1 MYLPAIYDFF
11 RRNQIIF
18 RKFVQ
23 VINYYSVHMR
33 KLVSFFSL
41 VVLSATL
48 SAGVHAQDLKLGEL
62 GYFEARGTNVLVY
75 NNIYNGGF
83 YDEKF
88 AGLEI
93 IQRGERLVTGG
104 GIRLVNT
111 PEQWDIFGVMTARN
125 VNREQG
131 YVEVELTY
139 RDYDFVS
146 RIRVSAKDRG
156 CLVQVML
163 DKPVPAELVGKAG
176 MNLEFFPASYFG
188 KNYLVDGLARILPK
202 YPMHDTEV
210 HPVSEKI
217 PQYFGESTFDDRGR
231 GDFLVPL
238 PLSTGHQIVM
248 APEDEAL
255 RVGVKSNEPISI
267 FDGRH
272 LAQNGMFVLRS
283 LLPGG
288 KTGTVLEWY
297 LEPSISK
304 DWIRPAN
311 IGFSQ
316 VGYTPAQKKVAV
328 AELDRNDTP
337 ATSARLLKVN
347 PDGSKSVAKV
357 IPAKVWGVYHHRYNY
372 VQLDFSDVREPGL
385 YSIDYQGVETNAFP
399 IDKEVYSDKWH
410 ASMDISLVVN
420 MDHMEVNEAYR
431 IWHGRANMD
440 DALQAPANVRLHDG
454 YTQGDVTNTKYQPL
468 EHIPGLAVGGWYDA
482 GDFDIQANSVL
493 TTTQDLAYIWRE
505 FQPMRDQT
513 LIDEKTQYAD
523 IHVPDGVP
531 DNVELI
537 LHGTLNINA
546 QVENIGFVA
555 QVIGQPDMHH
565 YHHLGD
571 AMTLTDGLVYDPTL
585 ERYEVR
591 GNRSGTPDDRF
602 VFTSRF
608 SPSGVMSDIVSLA
621 AAYPALK
628 DYYPEEAERSLKNAL
643 MLWDKYFEAAAPNA
657 NAPAMNGRRGG
668 GGDAR
673 INAAIELWLATGDK
687 KFKDFFLPLVEQ
699 QVEARP
705 TVTMANGTVQNG
717 MFSTQWGGGPNLTA
731 ALKIYPYMDKKF
743 QDKVRAAAPAYVE
756 VITRGG
762 TDNPYGVSIGGA
774 SWAGNASIINNAYN
788 CYRIWKYFPDL
799 IDPEYVLAGLNF
811 VFGCHPYTNVSFVT
825 AVGVNTKKVAYSN
838 NRADYSVIPGG
849 IVPGLIVK
857 EDFFENKDDYPFHW
871 GENECCINTAPQYVL
886 LCLAAN
892 EVAKYM
898 NK

>member
-1 MYLPAIYDFF
+1 MKRLSLIALLALSTLLPQ
-11 RRNQIIF
+11 R
-18 RKFVQ
+18 
-23 VINYYSVHMR
+23 
-33 KLVSFFSL
+33 
-41 VVLSATL
+41 
-48 SAGVHAQDLKLGEL
+48 AGAQALKLGDL

-93 IQRGERLVTGG
+93 IQRGERIATGG
-104 GIRLVNT
+104 GIRLMNT
-111 PEQWDIFGVMTARN
+111 PEQWDIFGTMTSRK
-125 VNREQG
+125 VNTDDG
-131 YVEVELTY
+131 SVEVELTY
-139 RDYDFVS
+139 TDYDFVS
-146 RIRVSAKDRG
+146 RIRVTAQGKG
-156 CLVQVML
+156 CLVQVFL

-188 KNYLVDGLARILPK
+188 RNYLVDNNARILPK

-238 PLSTGHQIVM
+238 AMSTGHRIVM

-255 RVGVKSNEPISI
+255 RVGVTSDREISI
-267 FDGRH
+267 YDGRH

-288 KTGTVLEWY
+288 QTGKVLEWF
-297 LEPSISK
+297 LEPSISQGWVRK
-304 DWIRPAN
+304 PN

-316 VGYTPAQKKVAV
+316 VGYTPAQKKIAV
-328 AELDRNDTP
+328 AELDKNDAA
-337 ATSARLLKVN
+337 ATTGRLLKIN
-347 PDGSKSVAKV
+347 PDGSKTVAKL
-357 IPAKVWGVYHHRYNY
+357 IPAKFWGEYHHRYNY

-385 YSIDYQGVETNAFP
+385 YCIDYQGTETNAFP
-399 IDKEVYSDKWH
+399 IDKDVYNDKWH
-410 ASMDISLVVN
+410 PSMDISLVVN

-454 YTQGDVTNTKYQPL
+454 YFQGDETNTKYQPL

-493 TTTQDLAYIWRE
+493 NTTQDLAYIWRQ
-505 FQPMRDQT
+505 FKPLRDQT

-531 DNVELI
+531 DNVQLI
-537 LHGTLNINA
+537 MHGTLNINA

-571 AMTLTDGLVYDPTL
+571 AMTLTDGLIYDPTL
-585 ERYEVR
+585 ERYEVK
-591 GNRSGTPDDRF
+591 GNRSGTPDDRY

-608 SPSGVMSDIVSLA
+608 SPAGTMQDIVSLA

-643 MLWDKYFEAAAPNA
+643 MLWDKYFEAAAPAQNA
-657 NAPAMNGRRGG
+657 QANNFRWGMM
-668 GGDAR
+668 GGDPR
-673 INAAIELWLATGDK
+673 INAAIELWIATGDAK
-687 KFKDFFLPLVEQ
+687 YKDFFLPLVEK
-699 QVEARP
+699 QVEAKPAIIR
-705 TVTMANGTVQNG
+705 ANGTVSNG
-717 MFSTQWGGGPNLTA
+717 MFSTQFSGGPNLAA
-731 ALKIYPYMDKKF
+731 ALKIYPYMDKSF
-743 QDKVRAAAPAYVE
+743 QEKVKAAIPAYVD

-762 TDNPYGVSIGGA
+762 QDNPYGVSIGGA
-774 SWAGNASIINNAYN
+774 SWAGNASIITMAYNAYLV
-788 CYRIWKYFPDL
+788 WKYFPDM
-799 IDPEYVLAGLNF
+799 IDPEYVFAGLNF
-811 VFGCHPYTNVSFVT
+811 IFGCHPDTNVSFVT
-825 AVGVNTKKVAYSN
+825 GVGVNTKKVAYNN
-838 NRADYSVIPGG
+838 NRADYSTIPGG
-849 IVPGLIVK
+849 IVPGLLVK

-871 GENECCINTAPQYVL
+871 GENESCINTAPQYVL
-886 LCLAAN
+886 LCLAAD
-892 EVAKYM
+892 EVAQAL

>member
-1 MYLPAIYDFF
+1 MRLLLLVLLLSLPA
-11 RRNQIIF
+11 
-18 RKFVQ
+18 
-23 VINYYSVHMR
+23 
-33 KLVSFFSL
+33 LFSQRA
-41 VVLSATL
+41 SAQSMQL
-48 SAGVHAQDLKLGEL
+48 NDL

-75 NNIYNGGF
+75 NNIYNGSF

-93 IQRGERLVTGG
+93 IQRGERIATGG
-104 GIRLVNT
+104 GIRLMNT
-111 PEQWDIFGVMTARN
+111 PEQWDIFGVVSPR
-125 VNREQG
+125 RIDRKESS
-131 YVEVELTY
+131 VEVDLNYE
-139 RDYDFVS
+139 DYGFVP
-146 RIRVSAKDRG
+146 RFKVLPKDKG
-156 CLVQVML
+156 VVIQIWL

-188 KNYLVDGLARILPK
+188 HNYLVDNLARILPK

-238 PLSTGHQIVM
+238 PLSTGHRIVM

-255 RVGVKSNEPISI
+255 RVSVTSDEEISI

-288 KTGTVLEWY
+288 KTGKVLEWY
-297 LEPSISK
+297 LEPSISNS
-304 DWIRPAN
+304 WIRKPN

-328 AELDRNDTP
+328 VEMDKNDTP
-337 ATSARLLKVN
+337 ESVGRLLKVN
-347 PDGSKSVAKV
+347 PDGSKDIVKRMTAKM
-357 IPAKVWGVYHHRYNY
+357 WGEYHHRYNY

-385 YSIDYQGVETNAFP
+385 YCIDYQGVETNAFP
-399 IDKEVYSDKWH
+399 IDKDVYSDKWH
-410 ASMDISLVVN
+410 PSMDISLVVN

-454 YTQGDVTNTKYQPL
+454 YYQGDVTNTKYQPL
-468 EHIPGLAVGGWYDA
+468 EHIPGLAIGGWYDA

-493 TTTQDLAYIWRE
+493 NTTQDLAYVWRE
-505 FQPMRDQT
+505 FKPMRDQT
-513 LIDEKTQYAD
+513 LIDEVTQYAD

-531 DNVELI
+531 DNVQLI
-537 LHGTLNINA
+537 MHGTVNINA

-571 AMTLTDGLVYDPTL
+571 AMTLTDGKVYDPSL
-585 ERYEVR
+585 ARYEVK
-591 GNRSGTPDDRF
+591 GDRSGTPDDRY

-608 SPSGVMSDIVSLA
+608 SPAGTMQDIVSLA

-628 DYYPEEAERSLKNAL
+628 DYYPEEAERSLKNAV
-643 MLWDKYFEAAAPNA
+643 MLWDKYYEAAAPNP
-657 NAPAMNGRRGG
+657 NIPQQENRRWGG
-668 GGDAR
+668 GGDPR
-673 INAAIELWLATGDK
+673 INAAIELWIATGEQK
-687 KFKDFFLPLVEQ
+687 YKDFFLTLVEKQ
-699 QVEARP
+699 LEAQP
-705 TVTMANGTVQNG
+705 TGPRSIGNVQNG
-717 MFSTQWGGGPNLTA
+717 MFSTQYTGGPNLTA
-731 ALKIYPYMDKKF
+731 ALKIYPYMDKQF
-743 QDKVRAAAPAYVE
+743 QDKVKALVPAYVN

-762 TDNPYGVSIGGA
+762 QDNPYGVAIGGA
-774 SWAGNASIINNAYN
+774 TWAGNASVITGAYN
-788 CYRIWKYFPDL
+788 CYKIWKYFPDM
-799 IDPEYVLAGLNF
+799 IDPEYVFAGLNF
-811 VFGCHPYTNVSFVT
+811 IFGCHPYSNVSFVEG
-825 AVGVNTKKVAYSN
+825 VGVNTKKVAYNN
-838 NRADYSVIPGG
+838 NRADYSTIPGG
-849 IVPGLIVK
+849 IVPGLLVK

-871 GENECCINTAPQYVL
+871 GENEACINTAPQYVL
-886 LCLAAN
+886 LCLAAI
-892 EVAKYM
+892 EVAEYL

>member
-1 MYLPAIYDFF
+1 MKKGLFLFA
-11 RRNQIIF
+11 
-18 RKFVQ
+18 V
-23 VINYYSVHMR
+23 
-33 KLVSFFSL
+33 L
-41 VVLSATL
+41 VLSAL
-48 SAGVHAQDLKLGEL
+48 SHEAGAQAMRLNDLE
-62 GYFEARGTNVLVY
+62 YFEARGTNVLVY

-93 IQRGERLVTGG
+93 IQRGERLATGG
-104 GIRLVNT
+104 GIRLMNT
-111 PEQWDIFGVMTARN
+111 PEQWDIFGTMTSRK
-125 VNREQG
+125 VNPADSS
-131 YVEVELTY
+131 VEVELTY
-139 RDYDFVS
+139 TDYDFVS
-146 RIRVSAKDRG
+146 RIRVTPKDKG
-156 CLVQVML
+156 CLVQVFV
-163 DKPVPAELVGKAG
+163 DKPVPEQLVGKAG

-188 KNYLVDGLARILPK
+188 HNYLVDESARILPK

-217 PQYFGESTFDDRGR
+217 PQYFNESTFDDRGR

-238 PLSTGHQIVM
+238 AMSTGHRIVM

-255 RVGVKSNEPISI
+255 RVGVTSDREISI
-267 FDGRH
+267 YDGRH

-288 KTGTVLEWY
+288 QTGKVLEWY
-297 LEPSISK
+297 LEPSISNS
-304 DWIRPAN
+304 WIRKPN

-328 AELDRNDTP
+328 AELDKNDTP
-337 ATSARLLKVN
+337 AATAKLLKVN
-347 PDGSKSVAKV
+347 PDGSKTVAKT
-357 IPAKVWGVYHHRYNY
+357 IAAKFWGEYHHRYNY

-385 YSIDYQGVETNAFP
+385 YSIEYQGVETNAFP
-399 IDKEVYSDKWH
+399 IDKGVYSDKWH
-410 ASMDISLVVN
+410 PSMDISLVVN

-454 YTQGDVTNTKYQPL
+454 YTQGSETNTKYQPL
-468 EHIPGLAVGGWYDA
+468 EHIPGLAIGGWYDA

-493 TTTQDLAYIWRE
+493 NTTQDLAYIWRE
-505 FQPMRDQT
+505 FKPMRDQT

-531 DNVELI
+531 DNVQLI
-537 LHGTLNINA
+537 MHGTLNINA

-608 SPSGVMSDIVSLA
+608 SPAGTMQDIVSLA

-628 DYYPEEAERSLKNAL
+628 DYYPEEAERSLRNAR
-643 MLWDKYFEAAAPNA
+643 MLWDKYFEAAAPNP
-657 NAPAMNGRRGG
+657 NAPAMGGRRMG
-668 GGDAR
+668 GGDPR
-673 INAAIELWLATGDK
+673 INAAIEMWIATGEAK
-687 KFKDFFLPLVEQ
+687 YKDFFLPLVEKQ
-699 QVEARP
+699 LDAAPAPV
-705 TVTMANGTVQNG
+705 VSNGNVANG
-717 MFSTQWGGGPNLTA
+717 MFSTQFMGGPNLTA
-731 ALKIYPYMDKKF
+731 ALKVYPYMDKKF
-743 QDKVRAAAPAYVE
+743 QDKVKALVPAYVAM
-756 VITRGG
+756 ITRGG
-762 TDNPYGVSIGGA
+762 QDNPYGVSIGGA

-788 CYRIWKYFPDL
+788 CYRIWKYFPDM
-799 IDPEYVLAGLNF
+799 IDPEYVFAGLNYI
-811 VFGCHPYTNVSFVT
+811 FGCHPYTNVSFVT

-849 IVPGLIVK
+849 IVPGLLVK

-871 GENECCINTAPQYVL
+871 GENEACINTAPQYVL
-886 LCLAAN
+886 LCLACDEIAR
-892 EVAKYM
+892 YL

>member
-1 MYLPAIYDFF
+1 MKKGLFLFA
-11 RRNQIIF
+11 
-18 RKFVQ
+18 V
-23 VINYYSVHMR
+23 
-33 KLVSFFSL
+33 L
-41 VVLSATL
+41 VLSAL
-48 SAGVHAQDLKLGEL
+48 SHEAGAQAMRLNDLE
-62 GYFEARGTNVLVY
+62 YFEARGTNVLVY

-93 IQRGERLVTGG
+93 IQRGERLATGG
-104 GIRLVNT
+104 GIRLMNT
-111 PEQWDIFGVMTARN
+111 PEQWDIFGTMTARK
-125 VNREQG
+125 VNPADSS
-131 YVEVELTY
+131 VEVELTY
-139 RDYDFVS
+139 TDYDFVS
-146 RIRVSAKDRG
+146 RIRVTPKDKG
-156 CLVQVML
+156 CLVQVFV
-163 DKPVPAELVGKAG
+163 DKPVPEQLVGKAG

-188 KNYLVDGLARILPK
+188 HNYLVDESARILPK

-217 PQYFGESTFDDRGR
+217 PQYFNESTFDDRGR

-238 PLSTGHQIVM
+238 AMSTGHRIVM

-255 RVGVKSNEPISI
+255 RVGVTSDREISI
-267 FDGRH
+267 YDGRH

-288 KTGTVLEWY
+288 QTGKVLEWY
-297 LEPSISK
+297 LEPSIS
-304 DWIRPAN
+304 DSWIRKPN

-328 AELDRNDTP
+328 AELDKNDTP
-337 ATSARLLKVN
+337 AATAKLLKVN
-347 PDGSKSVAKV
+347 PDGSKTVAKT
-357 IPAKVWGVYHHRYNY
+357 IAAKFWGEYHHRYNY

-385 YSIDYQGVETNAFP
+385 YSIEYQGVETNAFP
-399 IDKEVYSDKWH
+399 IDKGVYSDKWH
-410 ASMDISLVVN
+410 PSMDISLVVN

-454 YTQGDVTNTKYQPL
+454 YTQGSETNTKYQPL
-468 EHIPGLAVGGWYDA
+468 EHIPGLAIGGWYDA

-493 TTTQDLAYIWRE
+493 NTTQDLAYIWRE
-505 FQPMRDQT
+505 FKPMRDQT

-531 DNVELI
+531 DNVQLI
-537 LHGTLNINA
+537 MHGTLNINA

-608 SPSGVMSDIVSLA
+608 SPAGTMQDIVSLA

-628 DYYPEEAERSLKNAL
+628 DYYPEEAERSLKNAR
-643 MLWDKYFEAAAPNA
+643 MLWDKYFEAAAPNP
-657 NAPAMNGRRGG
+657 NAPAMGGRRMG
-668 GGDAR
+668 GGDPR
-673 INAAIELWLATGDK
+673 INAAIEMWIATGEAK
-687 KFKDFFLPLVEQ
+687 YKDFFLPLVEKQ
-699 QVEARP
+699 LDAAPAPV
-705 TVTMANGTVQNG
+705 VSNGNVANG
-717 MFSTQWGGGPNLTA
+717 MFSTQFMGGPNLTA

-743 QDKVRAAAPAYVE
+743 QDKVKALVPAYVAM
-756 VITRGG
+756 ITRGG
-762 TDNPYGVSIGGA
+762 QDNPYGVSIGGA

-788 CYRIWKYFPDL
+788 CYRIWKYFPDM
-799 IDPEYVLAGLNF
+799 IDPEYVFAGLNYI
-811 VFGCHPYTNVSFVT
+811 FGCHPYTNVSFVT

-849 IVPGLIVK
+849 IVPGLLVK

-871 GENECCINTAPQYVL
+871 GENEACINTAPQYVL
-886 LCLAAN
+886 LCLACDEIAR
-892 EVAKYM
+892 YL

>member
-1 MYLPAIYDFF
+1 MKKGLFLFA
-11 RRNQIIF
+11 
-18 RKFVQ
+18 V
-23 VINYYSVHMR
+23 
-33 KLVSFFSL
+33 L
-41 VVLSATL
+41 VLSAL
-48 SAGVHAQDLKLGEL
+48 SHEAGAQAMRLNDLE
-62 GYFEARGTNVLVY
+62 YFEARGTNVLVY

-93 IQRGERLVTGG
+93 IQRGERLATGG
-104 GIRLVNT
+104 GIRLMNT
-111 PEQWDIFGVMTARN
+111 PEQWDIFGTMTARK
-125 VNREQG
+125 VNPADSS
-131 YVEVELTY
+131 VEVELTY
-139 RDYDFVS
+139 TDYDFVS
-146 RIRVSAKDRG
+146 RIRVTPKDKG
-156 CLVQVML
+156 CLVQVFV
-163 DKPVPAELVGKAG
+163 DKPVPEQLVGKAG

-188 KNYLVDGLARILPK
+188 HNYLVDESARILPK

-217 PQYFGESTFDDRGR
+217 PQYFNESTFDDRGR

-238 PLSTGHQIVM
+238 AMSTGHRIVM

-255 RVGVKSNEPISI
+255 RVGVTSDREISI
-267 FDGRH
+267 YDGRH

-288 KTGTVLEWY
+288 QTGKVLEWY
-297 LEPSISK
+297 LEPSISNS
-304 DWIRPAN
+304 WIRKPN

-328 AELDRNDTP
+328 AELDKNDTP
-337 ATSARLLKVN
+337 AATAKLLKVN
-347 PDGSKSVAKV
+347 PDGSKTVAKT
-357 IPAKVWGVYHHRYNY
+357 IAAKFWGEYHHRYNY

-385 YSIDYQGVETNAFP
+385 YSIEYQGVETNAFP
-399 IDKEVYSDKWH
+399 IDKGVYSDKWH
-410 ASMDISLVVN
+410 PSMDISLVVN

-454 YTQGDVTNTKYQPL
+454 YTQGSETNTKYQPL
-468 EHIPGLAVGGWYDA
+468 EHIPGLAIGGWYDA

-493 TTTQDLAYIWRE
+493 NTTQDLAYIWRE
-505 FQPMRDQT
+505 FKPMRDQT

-531 DNVELI
+531 DNVQLI
-537 LHGTLNINA
+537 MHGTLNINA

-608 SPSGVMSDIVSLA
+608 SPAGTMQDIVSLA

-628 DYYPEEAERSLKNAL
+628 DYYPEEAERSLRNAR
-643 MLWDKYFEAAAPNA
+643 MLWDKYFEAAAPNP
-657 NAPAMNGRRGG
+657 NAPAMGGRRMG
-668 GGDAR
+668 GGDPR
-673 INAAIELWLATGDK
+673 INAAIEMWIATGEAK
-687 KFKDFFLPLVEQ
+687 YKDFFLPLVEQ
-699 QVEARP
+699 QLDAAPAPV
-705 TVTMANGTVQNG
+705 VSNGNVANG
-717 MFSTQWGGGPNLTA
+717 MFSTQFMGGPNLTA

-743 QDKVRAAAPAYVE
+743 QDKVKALVPAYVSI
-756 VITRGG
+756 ITRGG
-762 TDNPYGVSIGGA
+762 QDNPYGVSIGGA

-788 CYRIWKYFPDL
+788 CYRIWKYFPDM
-799 IDPEYVLAGLNF
+799 IDPEYVFAGLNYI
-811 VFGCHPYTNVSFVT
+811 FGCHPYTNVSFVT

-849 IVPGLIVK
+849 IVPGLLVK

-871 GENECCINTAPQYVL
+871 GENEACINTAPQYVL
-886 LCLAAN
+886 LCLACDEIAR
-892 EVAKYM
+892 YL

>member
-1 MYLPAIYDFF
+1 MKKGLFLFA
-11 RRNQIIF
+11 
-18 RKFVQ
+18 
-23 VINYYSVHMR
+23 
-33 KLVSFFSL
+33 
-41 VVLSATL
+41 VLAMSALTHG
-48 SAGVHAQDLKLGEL
+48 SHAQEL
-62 GYFEARGTNVLVY
+62 RLNQLEYFEARGTNVLVY

-93 IQRGERLVTGG
+93 IQRGERLATGG
-104 GIRLVNT
+104 GIRLMNT
-111 PEQWDIFGVMTARN
+111 PEQWDIFGTMTSRK
-125 VNREQG
+125 VNPAESS
-131 YVEVELTY
+131 VEVELTY
-139 RDYDFVS
+139 ADYDFVS
-146 RIRVSAKDRG
+146 RIKVTPKDKG
-156 CLVQVML
+156 CLVQVFV

-188 KNYLVDGLARILPK
+188 HNYLVDESARILPK

-238 PLSTGHQIVM
+238 PMSTGHRIVM

-255 RVGVKSNEPISI
+255 RVGVTSDREISI
-267 FDGRH
+267 YDGRH

-288 KTGTVLEWY
+288 QTGKVLEWY
-297 LEPSISK
+297 LEPSVSK
-304 DWIRPAN
+304 SWIRKPN

-328 AELDRNDTP
+328 AELDKNDTP
-337 ATSARLLKVN
+337 ATTARLLKVN
-347 PDGSKSVAKV
+347 PDGSKTVAKT
-357 IPAKVWGVYHHRYNY
+357 IAAKFWGEYHHRYNY

-385 YSIDYQGVETNAFP
+385 YSIEYQGVETNAFP
-399 IDKEVYSDKWH
+399 IDKGVYSDKWH
-410 ASMDISLVVN
+410 PSMDISLVVN

-454 YTQGDVTNTKYQPL
+454 YYQGDETNTKYQPL
-468 EHIPGLAVGGWYDA
+468 EHIPGLAIGGWYDA

-493 TTTQDLAYIWRE
+493 NTTQDLAYIWRE
-505 FQPMRDQT
+505 FKPMRDQT

-531 DNVELI
+531 DNVQLI
-537 LHGTLNINA
+537 MHGTLNINA
-546 QVENIGFVA
+546 QIENIGFVA

-571 AMTLTDGLVYDPTL
+571 ALTLTDGLVYDPTL

-608 SPSGVMSDIVSLA
+608 SPAGTMQDIVSLA

-628 DYYPEEAERSLKNAL
+628 DYYPEEAERSLKNAK
-643 MLWDKYFEAAAPNA
+643 MLWDKYFEAAAPNP
-657 NAPAMNGRRGG
+657 NAPANNNNRRMG
-668 GGDAR
+668 GGDPR
-673 INAAIELWLATGDK
+673 INAAIEMWIATGEQK
-687 KFKDFFLPLVEQ
+687 YKDFFLPLIERQLDAAPAPV
-699 QVEARP
+699 VS
-705 TVTMANGTVQNG
+705 NGNVSNG
-717 MFSTQWGGGPNLTA
+717 MFSTQFMGGPNLTA
-731 ALKIYPYMDKKF
+731 ALKVYPYMDRAF
-743 QDKVRAAAPAYVE
+743 QDKVKALVPAYVAM
-756 VITRGG
+756 ITRGG
-762 TDNPYGVSIGGA
+762 QDNPYGVSIGGA
-774 SWAGNASIINNAYN
+774 SWAGNGSIINNAYN
-788 CYRIWKYFPDL
+788 CYRIWKYFPDM
-799 IDPEYVLAGLNF
+799 IDPEYVFAGLNYI
-811 VFGCHPYTNVSFVT
+811 FGCHPYTNVSFVT

-849 IVPGLIVK
+849 IVPGLLVK

-871 GENECCINTAPQYVL
+871 GENEACINTAPQYVL
-886 LCLAAN
+886 LCLACDEIAR
-892 EVAKYM
+892 YL

>member
-1 MYLPAIYDFF
+1 MKPLSI
-11 RRNQIIF
+11 
-18 RKFVQ
+18 
-23 VINYYSVHMR
+23 VITAVLAAALSV
-33 KLVSFFSL
+33 
-41 VVLSATL
+41 SA
-48 SAGVHAQDLKLGEL
+48 HAQSMKLNDL

-75 NNIYNGGF
+75 NNLYNGSF

-93 IQRGERLVTGG
+93 IQRGERIATGG
-104 GIRLVNT
+104 GIRLMNT
-111 PEQWDIFGVMTARN
+111 PEQWDIFGVVSPRQID
-125 VNREQG
+125 RGESS
-131 YVEVELTY
+131 VEVELTY
-139 RDYDFVS
+139 ADYGFAPRLKVLPRDKGV
-146 RIRVSAKDRG
+146 
-156 CLVQVML
+156 LVQVWL
-163 DKPVPAELVGKAG
+163 DQPVPQELVGKAG

-202 YPMHDTEV
+202 YPMGDTEV

-248 APEDEAL
+248 APEDDAL
-255 RVGVKSNEPISI
+255 RVGVTSDREISI

-272 LAQNGMFVLRS
+272 LAQNGTFVLRS
-283 LLPGG
+283 LLPAGQTG
-288 KTGTVLEWY
+288 KVLEWY

-316 VGYTPAQKKVAV
+316 VGYSPAQKKVAV
-328 AELDRNDTP
+328 AELDKNATP
-337 ATSARLLKVN
+337 APTARLLRVN
-347 PDGSKSVAKV
+347 PDGSKSVAKE
-357 IPAKVWGVYHHRYNY
+357 ISAKFWGEYHHRYNY

-385 YSIDYQGVETNAFP
+385 YCIDYQGVVTNSFP
-399 IDKEVYSDKWH
+399 IDKGIYSDKWH
-410 ASMDISLVVN
+410 PSMDVSLVVN

-454 YTQGDVTNTKYQPL
+454 YYQGDETHTKYRPL

-493 TTTQDLAYIWRE
+493 NTTQDLAYIWRE
-505 FQPMRDQT
+505 FQPLRDQT

-531 DNVELI
+531 DNVQLI
-537 LHGTLNINA
+537 MHGTLNINA

-591 GNRSGTPDDRF
+591 GNRSGTPDDRY

-608 SPSGVMSDIVSLA
+608 SPAGVMQDIVSLA

-628 DYYPEEAERSLKNAL
+628 DYYPEEAERSLKNAI
-643 MLWDKYFEAAAPNA
+643 MLWDKYFESAAPGASPMNA
-657 NAPAMNGRRGG
+657 NNNRRGG

-673 INAAIELWLATGDK
+673 INAAIELWIATGDQK
-687 KFKDFFLPLVEQ
+687 YKDFFLPLVEK

-705 TVTMANGTVQNG
+705 TITRAEGTVQNG
-717 MFSTQWGGGPNLTA
+717 MFSTQYGGGPNLTA
-731 ALKIYPYMDKKF
+731 ALKIYPYMDKPF
-743 QDKVRAAAPAYVE
+743 QDKVKAAIPAYVD

-762 TDNPYGVSIGGA
+762 GDNPYGVSIGGA
-774 SWAGNASIINNAYN
+774 TWAGNASVINNAYN
-788 CYRIWKYFPDL
+788 CYRVWKYFPDM

-811 VFGCHPYTNVSFVT
+811 VFGCHPYSNVSFVT

-849 IVPGLIVK
+849 IVPGLLVK

-886 LCLAAN
+886 LCLAAD
-892 EVAKYM
+892 EVVRAM

>member
-1 MYLPAIYDFF
+1 MK
-11 RRNQIIF
+11 
-18 RKFVQ
+18 KFV
-23 VINYYSVHMR
+23 
-33 KLVSFFSL
+33 FFGIT
-41 VVLSATL
+41 VLSA
-48 SAGVHAQDLKLGEL
+48 AFAVGARAQSLKLNDL

-93 IQRGERLVTGG
+93 IQRGERIATGG
-104 GIRLVNT
+104 GVRLMNT
-111 PEQWDIFGVMTARN
+111 PEQWDIFGVVSPRKIDKD
-125 VNREQG
+125 ESS
-131 YVEVELTY
+131 VEVSLTY
-139 RDYDFVS
+139 EDYGFAPRLKVLP
-146 RIRVSAKDRG
+146 KDKG
-156 CLVQVML
+156 VLVQIWL
-163 DKPVPAELVGKAG
+163 DKPVPQELVGKAG

-188 KNYLVDGLARILPK
+188 HNYLVDGMARILPK

-231 GDFLVPL
+231 GDFLVAL
-238 PLSTGHQIVM
+238 PMSTGHQIVL
-248 APEDEAL
+248 APEDDAL
-255 RVGVKSNEPISI
+255 RVGVTSDLEISI
-267 FDGRH
+267 YDGRH
-272 LAQNGMFVLRS
+272 LAQNGTFVLRS

-288 KTGTVLEWY
+288 KTGKVLEWY
-297 LEPSISK
+297 LEPSVSK

-316 VGYTPAQKKVAV
+316 VGYSPAQKKVAV

-337 ATSARLLKVN
+337 AATARLLKVQ
-347 PDGSKSVAKV
+347 PDGTKTVAKT

-385 YSIDYQGVETNAFP
+385 YAIEYQGVETNAFP
-399 IDKEVYSDKWH
+399 IDKDIYNDKWH
-410 ASMDISLVVN
+410 PTMDISLVVN

-454 YTQGDVTNTKYQPL
+454 YYQGDETNTKYKPL

-493 TTTQDLAYIWRE
+493 NTTEDLAVIWRD
-505 FQPMRDQT
+505 FKPLRDQT

-523 IHVPDGVP
+523 IHVPDGIP
-531 DNVELI
+531 DNVQLV

-571 AMTLTDGLVYDPTL
+571 AMTLTDGLVYDPSL
-585 ERYEVR
+585 ARYEVK

-608 SPSGVMSDIVSLA
+608 SAAGVMQDIVSLA

-628 DYYPEEAERSLKNAL
+628 DYYPEEAERSLKNAK
-643 MLWDKYFEAAAPNA
+643 MLWNKYFADAD
-657 NAPAMNGRRGG
+657 PAKNPQQGRWGMG
-668 GGDAR
+668 MGDPR
-673 INAAIELWLATGDK
+673 LNAAIELWFATGDK
-687 KFKDFFLPLVEQ
+687 EYKDFFLPIVEKQ
-699 QVEARP
+699 LEARP
-705 TVTMANGTVQNG
+705 AVTRANAPVQNG
-717 MFSTQWGGGPNLTA
+717 MFSTMYGGGPNLTA
-731 ALKIYPYMDKKF
+731 ALKIYPYMDKTF
-743 QDKVRAAAPAYVE
+743 QDKVKAAVPAYVE
-756 VITRGG
+756 MLTRGG
-762 TDNPYGVSIGGA
+762 QDNPYGVSIGGA
-774 SWAGNASIINNAYN
+774 SWAGNASVINTAYN
-788 CYRIWKYFPDL
+788 CYKVWKYFPDM

-811 VFGCHPYTNVSFVT
+811 VFGCHPYSNVSFVT
-825 AVGVNTKKVAYSN
+825 SVGVNTKKVAYSN

-871 GENECCINTAPQYVL
+871 GENECCINTAPQYIR
-886 LCLAAN
+886 LCLAA
-892 EVAKYM
+892 EEITRAL

>member
-1 MYLPAIYDFF
+1 MKRF
-11 RRNQIIF
+11 IF
-18 RKFVQ
+18 AGAAALFALL
-23 VINYYSVHMR
+23 SVGTR
-33 KLVSFFSL
+33 
-41 VVLSATL
+41 AQTL
-48 SAGVHAQDLKLGEL
+48 QLNDL

-75 NNIYNGGF
+75 NNLYNGGF

-93 IQRGERLVTGG
+93 IQRGERIATGG
-104 GIRLVNT
+104 GVRLMNT
-111 PEQWDIFGVMTARN
+111 PEQWDIFGV
-125 VNREQG
+125 VSPREIDRAESS
-131 YVEVELTY
+131 VAVSLTY
-139 RDYDFVS
+139 EDYGFAPKLKVLP
-146 RIRVSAKDRG
+146 KDKG
-156 CLVQVML
+156 VLVQIWL
-163 DKPVPAELVGKAG
+163 DKPVPQELVGKAG

-188 KNYLVDGLARILPK
+188 HNYLVDGLARILPK

-238 PLSTGHQIVM
+238 PMATGHQIVM
-248 APEDEAL
+248 APESDAL
-255 RVGVKSNEPISI
+255 RVGVKSDQEISI
-267 FDGRH
+267 YDGRH
-272 LAQNGMFVLRS
+272 LAQNGTFVLRS
-283 LLPGG
+283 LLPAG
-288 KTGTVLEWY
+288 KTGKVLEWY
-297 LEPSISK
+297 LEPSVSK

-328 AELDRNDTP
+328 VELDRNDTP
-337 ATSARLLKVN
+337 AGSARLLKVQ
-347 PDGSKSVAKV
+347 PDGSKTVAKV

-385 YSIDYQGVETNAFP
+385 YAIDYQGVETNAFP
-399 IDKEVYSDKWH
+399 IDKDIYSDKWH
-410 ASMDISLVVN
+410 PSMDISLVVN

-454 YTQGDVTNTKYQPL
+454 YYQGDETNTKYKPL

-493 TTTQDLAYIWRE
+493 NTTEDLAVIWRD
-505 FQPMRDQT
+505 FQPLRDQT

-523 IHVPDGVP
+523 IHVPDGIP
-531 DNVELI
+531 DNVQLV

-585 ERYEVR
+585 ERYERR
-591 GNRSGTPDDRF
+591 GDRSGTPDDRY

-608 SPSGVMSDIVSLA
+608 SPAGVMQDIVSLA

-628 DYYPEEAERSLKNAL
+628 DYYPEEAERSLKNAK
-643 MLWDKYFEAAAPNA
+643 MLWDKYFADAD
-657 NAPAMNGRRGG
+657 PARNPQQGRWMMG
-668 GGDAR
+668 GGDPR
-673 INAAIELWLATGDK
+673 LNAAIELWFATGDK
-687 KFKDFFLPLVEQ
+687 KYKDFFLPIVEKQ
-699 QVEARP
+699 LDAKP
-705 TVTMANGTVQNG
+705 AVTRSNGPVQNG
-717 MFSTQWGGGPNLTA
+717 MFSTMYGGGPNLTA

-743 QDKVRAAAPAYVE
+743 QAKVKAAVPAYVDML
-756 VITRGG
+756 TRGG
-762 TDNPYGVSIGGA
+762 QDNPYGVSIGGA
-774 SWAGNASIINNAYN
+774 SWAGNASVINMAYN
-788 CYRIWKYFPDL
+788 CYKVWKYFPDM

-811 VFGCHPYTNVSFVT
+811 IFGCHPYSNVSFVT
-825 AVGVNTKKVAYSN
+825 AVGVNTKKVAYGN

-871 GENECCINTAPQYVL
+871 GENECCINTAPQYIR
-886 LCLAAN
+886 LCLAAI
-892 EVAKYM
+892 EVARAM
-898 NK
+898 NQ

>member
-1 MYLPAIYDFF
+1 M
-11 RRNQIIF
+11 
-18 RKFVQ
+18 RKFLTFCVA
-23 VINYYSVHMR
+23 
-33 KLVSFFSL
+33 
-41 VVLSATL
+41 ATAAL
-48 SAGVHAQDLKLGEL
+48 LLTKPATAQTLTMNDL

-75 NNIYNGGF
+75 NNLYNGGF

-93 IQRGERLVTGG
+93 IQRGERLATGG
-104 GIRLVNT
+104 GIRLMNT
-111 PEQWDIFGVMTARN
+111 PEQWDIFGTVSDRI
-125 VNREQG
+125 VDREGNFVQ
-131 YVEVELTY
+131 VTLTHT
-139 RDYDFVS
+139 DYDFAAKL
-146 RIRVSAKDRG
+146 RVTPKDGG
-156 CLVQVML
+156 CLVQVIL
-163 DKPVPAELVGKAG
+163 DKPVPENLVGKAG
-176 MNLEFFPASYFG
+176 LNLEFFPASYFG

-217 PQYFGESTFDDRGR
+217 TQYFGESTFDDRGR
-231 GDFLVPL
+231 GDFLVAKPM
-238 PLSTGHQIVM
+238 SVGHQIVL

-255 RVGVKSNEPISI
+255 RVGVKSETEIGI
-267 FDGRH
+267 YDGRH

-288 KTGTVLEWY
+288 KTGKVVEWF
-297 LEPSISK
+297 LEPSVSNS
-304 DWIRPAN
+304 WVRPAN

-316 VGYTPAQKKVAV
+316 VGYSPAQKKVAV
-328 AELDRNDTP
+328 AELDRNDVP
-337 ATSARLLKVN
+337 APEARILRVN
-347 PDGSKSVAKV
+347 PDGTKTTAMTV
-357 IPAKVWGVYHHRYNY
+357 PAKVWGVYRHRYNY
-372 VQLDFSDVREPGL
+372 VQIDFSDVREPGL
-385 YSIDYQGVETNAFP
+385 YSIEYQGVETNAFP
-399 IDKEVYSDKWH
+399 IDKDIYSDKWH
-410 ASMDISLVVN
+410 PTMDVSLVVN

-454 YTQGDVTNTKYQPL
+454 YFQGDETNDKYQPL

-493 TTTQDLAYIWRE
+493 NTTQDLAYIWRE

-513 LIDEKTQYAD
+513 LIDQKTQYAD

-537 LHGTLNINA
+537 MHGTLNINA

-571 AMTLTDGLVYDPTL
+571 AMTLTDGKIYDPTL
-585 ERYEVR
+585 KPYEVR
-591 GNRSGTPDDRF
+591 GDRSGTPDDRF

-608 SPSGVMSDIVSLA
+608 SAAGVMQDIVSLA

-628 DYYPEEAERSLKNAL
+628 DYYPEEAERSLKNAK
-643 MLWDKYFEAAAPNA
+643 MLWEKHFDAAD
-657 NAPAMNGRRGG
+657 PAKNPVQGRWGG
-668 GGDAR
+668 FGGDPR
-673 INAAIELWLATGDK
+673 LNAAIELWIATGDK
-687 KFKDFFLPLVEQ
+687 KYKDFIVPIVEKQ
-699 QVEARP
+699 LDAKP
-705 TVTMANGTVQNG
+705 TGPRDTGNVQNG
-717 MFSTQWGGGPNLTA
+717 MFSTQYTGGPNLTA

-743 QDKVRAAAPAYVE
+743 QAKVRALVPAYVE

-762 TDNPYGVSIGGA
+762 QDNPYGVSIGGA
-774 SWAGNASIINNAYN
+774 SWAGNASIINGAYN

-811 VFGCHPYTNVSFVT
+811 LFGCHPYSNVSFVT
-825 AVGVNTKKVAYSN
+825 SVGVNTKKVAYSN

-849 IVPGLIVK
+849 IVPGLLVK

-871 GENECCINTAPQYVL
+871 GENECCINTAPQYIL
-886 LCLAAN
+886 LCLAAD
-892 EVAKYM
+892 EVVKAM

>member
-1 MYLPAIYDFF
+1 
-11 RRNQIIF
+11 
-18 RKFVQ
+18 
-23 VINYYSVHMR
+23 MR
-33 KLVSFFSL
+33 KLLTIGVAAAAAL
-41 VVLSATL
+41 LLAAKPAAAQTL
-48 SAGVHAQDLKLGEL
+48 TMNDL

-75 NNIYNGGF
+75 NNLYNGGF

-93 IQRGERLVTGG
+93 IQRGERLATGG
-104 GIRLVNT
+104 GIRLMNT
-111 PEQWDIFGVMTARN
+111 PEQWDIFGTVSDRIVDRDGNFVQVT
-125 VNREQG
+125 
-131 YVEVELTY
+131 LTHT
-139 RDYDFVS
+139 DYDFAAKF
-146 RIRVSAKDRG
+146 RVTPKDGG
-156 CLVQVML
+156 CLVQVIL
-163 DKPVPAELVGKAG
+163 DKPVPEKLVGKAG
-176 MNLEFFPASYFG
+176 LNLEFFPASYFG

-217 PQYFGESTFDDRGR
+217 TQYFGESTFDDRGR
-231 GDFLVPL
+231 GDFLVAKPM
-238 PLSTGHQIVM
+238 STGHRIVL

-255 RVGVKSNEPISI
+255 RVSVQSETEIGIY
-267 FDGRH
+267 DGRH

-288 KTGTVLEWY
+288 KTGTVVEWF
-297 LEPSISK
+297 LEPSVSK
-304 DWIRPAN
+304 DWVRPAN

-316 VGYTPAQKKVAV
+316 VGYSPAQKKVAV
-328 AELDRNDTP
+328 AELDKNDVP
-337 ATSARLLKVN
+337 APEARILKVN
-347 PDGSKSVAKV
+347 PDGTKTTAKTV
-357 IPAKVWGVYHHRYNY
+357 PVHVWGEYHHRYNY
-372 VQLDFSDVREPGL
+372 VQIDFSDVREPGL
-385 YSIDYQGVETNAFP
+385 YCIDYQGVVTNAFP
-399 IDKEVYSDKWH
+399 IDKDIYSDKWH
-410 ASMDISLVVN
+410 PTMDVSLVVN

-454 YTQGDVTNTKYQPL
+454 YFQGDETNDKYKPL

-493 TTTQDLAYIWRE
+493 NTTQDLAYIWRE
-505 FQPMRDQT
+505 FKPLRDQT
-513 LIDEKTQYAD
+513 LIDQKTQYAD

-537 LHGTLNINA
+537 MHGTLNINA

-571 AMTLTDGLVYDPTL
+571 AMTLTDGKIYDPSL
-585 ERYEVR
+585 APYEVR
-591 GNRSGTPDDRF
+591 GDRSGTLDDRF

-608 SPSGVMSDIVSLA
+608 SPAGVMQDIVSLA

-643 MLWDKYFEAAAPNA
+643 MLWDKHFEAAD
-657 NAPAMNGRRGG
+657 PAKNPVQGRWGG
-668 GGDAR
+668 FGGDPR
-673 INAAIELWLATGDK
+673 LNAAIELWIATGDK
-687 KFKDFFLPLVEQ
+687 QYKDFIVPIVEKQ
-699 QVEARP
+699 LDAKP
-705 TVTMANGTVQNG
+705 TGPRNTGNVQNG
-717 MFSTQWGGGPNLTA
+717 MFSTQYTGGPNLTA

-743 QDKVRAAAPAYVE
+743 QAKVKALVPAYVE

-762 TDNPYGVSIGGA
+762 QDNPYGVSIGG
-774 SWAGNASIINNAYN
+774 SGWAGNASIINSAYN
-788 CYRIWKYFPDL
+788 CYRVWKYFPDM

-811 VFGCHPYTNVSFVT
+811 IFGCHPYSNVSFVT
-825 AVGVNTKKVAYSN
+825 SVGVNTKKVAYSN
-838 NRADYSVIPGG
+838 NRADYTVIPGG
-849 IVPGLIVK
+849 IVPGLLVK

-871 GENECCINTAPQYVL
+871 GENECCINTAPQYIL
-886 LCLAAN
+886 LCLAAD
-892 EVAKYM
+892 EVVKYL

>member
-1 MYLPAIYDFF
+1 MKKGLFLFA
-11 RRNQIIF
+11 
-18 RKFVQ
+18 V
-23 VINYYSVHMR
+23 
-33 KLVSFFSL
+33 L
-41 VVLSATL
+41 VLSAL
-48 SAGVHAQDLKLGEL
+48 SHEAGAQAMRLNDLE
-62 GYFEARGTNVLVY
+62 YFEARGTNVLVY

-93 IQRGERLVTGG
+93 IQRGERLATGG
-104 GIRLVNT
+104 GIRLMNT
-111 PEQWDIFGVMTARN
+111 PEQWDIFGTMTARK
-125 VNREQG
+125 VNPADSS
-131 YVEVELTY
+131 VEVELTY
-139 RDYDFVS
+139 TDYDFVS
-146 RIRVSAKDRG
+146 RIRVTPKDKG
-156 CLVQVML
+156 CLVQVFV
-163 DKPVPAELVGKAG
+163 DKPVPEQLVGKAG

-188 KNYLVDGLARILPK
+188 HNYLVDESARILPK

-217 PQYFGESTFDDRGR
+217 PQYFNESTFDDRGR

-238 PLSTGHQIVM
+238 AMSTGHRIVM

-255 RVGVKSNEPISI
+255 RVGVTSDREISI
-267 FDGRH
+267 YDGRH

-288 KTGTVLEWY
+288 QTGKVLEWY
-297 LEPSISK
+297 LEPSISNS
-304 DWIRPAN
+304 WIRKPN

-328 AELDRNDTP
+328 AELDKNDTP
-337 ATSARLLKVN
+337 AATAKLLKVN
-347 PDGSKSVAKV
+347 PDGSKTVAKT
-357 IPAKVWGVYHHRYNY
+357 IAAKFWGEYHHRYNY

-385 YSIDYQGVETNAFP
+385 YSIEYQGVETNAFP
-399 IDKEVYSDKWH
+399 IDKGVYSDKWH
-410 ASMDISLVVN
+410 PSMDISLVVN

-454 YTQGDVTNTKYQPL
+454 YTQGSETNTKYQPL
-468 EHIPGLAVGGWYDA
+468 EHIPGLAIGGWYDA

-493 TTTQDLAYIWRE
+493 NTTQDLAYIWRE
-505 FQPMRDQT
+505 FKPMRDQT

-531 DNVELI
+531 DNVQLI
-537 LHGTLNINA
+537 MHGTLNINA

-608 SPSGVMSDIVSLA
+608 SPAGTMQDIVSLA

-628 DYYPEEAERSLKNAL
+628 DYYPEEAERSLKNAR
-643 MLWDKYFEAAAPNA
+643 MLWDKYFEAAAPNP
-657 NAPAMNGRRGG
+657 NAPAMGGRRMG
-668 GGDAR
+668 GGDPR
-673 INAAIELWLATGDK
+673 INAAIEMWIATGEAK
-687 KFKDFFLPLVEQ
+687 YKDFFLPLVEKQ
-699 QVEARP
+699 LDAAPAPV
-705 TVTMANGTVQNG
+705 VSNGNVANG
-717 MFSTQWGGGPNLTA
+717 MFSTQFMGGPNLTA

-743 QDKVRAAAPAYVE
+743 QDKVKALVPAYVAM
-756 VITRGG
+756 ITRGG
-762 TDNPYGVSIGGA
+762 QDNPYGVSIGGA
-774 SWAGNASIINNAYN
+774 SWAGNGSIINNAYN
-788 CYRIWKYFPDL
+788 CYRIWKYFPDM
-799 IDPEYVLAGLNF
+799 IDPEYVFAGLNYI
-811 VFGCHPYTNVSFVT
+811 FGCHPYTNVSFVT

-849 IVPGLIVK
+849 IVPGLLVK

-871 GENECCINTAPQYVL
+871 GENEACINTAPQYVL
-886 LCLAAN
+886 LCLACDEIAR
-892 EVAKYM
+892 YL